1 MPLKYKR
8 LSGNGIM
15 GLTKGP
21 VDRQLNAIAQPL
33 YLGSRLGPAIIR
45 VTFPLYIVCVFLE
58 TCGGAIRGAGK
69 ALPTMLIIR
78 VNMCIV
84 RIGALKLI
92 MAKLPVA
99 GSVAWVYPIT

>member
-21 VDRQLNAIAQPL
+21 VGRQLNAIALPL

-69 ALPTMLIIR
+69 AMPTMLIIR
-78 VNMCIV
+78 VNMRVV

-92 MAKLPVA
+92 MAKFPVA
-99 GSVAWVYPIT
+99 GSVAWIYPIT

>member
-21 VDRQLNAIAQPL
+21 VGRQLNAIVLPL
-33 YLGSRLGPAIIR
+33 YLGSRLGPTISR
-45 VTFPLYIVCVFLE
+45 VTFPLYIVYVFLE
-58 TCGGAIRGAGK
+58 TCGGAICGAGK
-69 ALPTMLIIR
+69 ALPSMLILR
-78 VNMCIV
+78 VNMRGV

-92 MAKLPVA
+92 MAKFPVA
-99 GSVAWVYPIT
+99 GSVSWIYPIT